1 MERVGTLI
9 NKLQEQFNRKEAVDK
24 LAITAQLLMAE
35 LQMQKP
41 ACNTSSKVAV
51 VMPSIVIANTDIE
64 KGTEIP
70 AATATQPAMEEKA
83 SAGKSLFESYTD
95 IPTLIHQP
103 APSPVAKEEVIVK
116 EVNELLINDIPELN
130 EQLKEYTVEVASL
143 LDETPV
149 RDLKKAISINDRY
162 LFINHLFRGDEN
174 MYERSIKTINGFNI
188 FPEAQYWIQ
197 RELKVKLGWLEDN
210 PSVKLFD
217 QLVKRRFS

>member
-9 NKLQEQFNRKEAVDK
+9 NKLQEQYNQQADTDK
-24 LAITAQLLMAE
+24 LAITAQLLLAE
-35 LQMQKP
+35 LQMLKP
-41 ACNTSSKVAV
+41 ITTNKTKVAV
-51 VMPSIVIANTDIE
+51 VMPQVAVSAPIE
-64 KGTEIP
+64 MPQFIHSTPKHSNKK
-70 AATATQPAMEEKA
+70 EEG
-83 SAGKSLFESYTD
+83 AGFLFGEYVD

-103 APSPVAKEEVIVK
+103 ANSTIAVEPIKEI
-116 EVNELLINDIPELN
+116 NELLALDIPEMNEHLN
-130 EQLKEYTVEVASL
+130 EYAVEVSTM

-197 RELKVKLGWLEDN
+197 RELKVKLSWLEDN
-210 PSVKLFD
+210 PTVQLFD
-217 QLVKRRFS
+217 QLVKRRFA

>member
-24 LAITAQLLMAE
+24 LAITAQLLLAE

-41 ACNTSSKVAV
+41 ANNTSSKVAV
-51 VMPSIVIANTDIE
+51 VMPSIAIANTDIE
-64 KGTEIP
+64 KGAEIP
-70 AATATQPAMEEKA
+70 AATATQPAMEEKT
-83 SAGKSLFESYTD
+83 SDGRSLFESYTD

-103 APSPVAKEEVIVK
+103 APSPVVKEEVMVK

>member
-9 NKLQEQFNRKEAVDK
+9 NKLQEQYHQHADADK
-24 LAITAQLLMAE
+24 LAITAQLLLAE
-35 LQMQKP
+35 LQMLKP
-41 ACNTSSKVAV
+41 AHTNKAKVSV
-51 VMPSIVIANTDIE
+51 VMPQVAVTAPLEVPQFTPNTP
-64 KGTEIP
+64 KQSTKK
-70 AATATQPAMEEKA
+70 EEA
-83 SAGKSLFESYTD
+83 SGFLFGEYAD

-103 APSPVAKEEVIVK
+103 AKTQVAVEPVK
-116 EVNELLINDIPELN
+116 EINELLALDIPEMN
-130 EQLKEYTVEVASL
+130 EQLNEYAVEVATM

-197 RELKVKLGWLEDN
+197 RELKVKLSWLEDN
-210 PSVKLFD
+210 PTVQLFD
-217 QLVKRRFS
+217 QLVKRRFA